1 MIFEREWQAGW
12 MKDTQLYEQILGV
25 QAPWKVES
33 VELNQEA
40 GEIEVRVGCEQ
51 TRWKGESGERL
62 HVHGYEERRW
72 RHLDSCQYR
81 TYLKAKVL
89 RLKYPDGRTELVR
102 VPWAEK
108 NSRFTLLFEILAI
121 DLLLECSVK
130 AACAILRISW
140 DAADGIK
147 QRAVRR
153 GLHRR
158 EEAALKRLCIDEKS
172 YGKGHKYLTL
182 VAQIQ
187 PDRSATVAYIAE
199 GRDEAALDGFWEG
212 LSGQQ
217 KENIEAVAMD
227 MWKPYIN
234 ATRAQLYGA
243 EEKIVHDPFHLH
255 RHMNEA
261 VNQVRKQE
269 HAILHK
275 QGDERLRGTRYY
287 WLYGGENRPDRV
299 MEAWDSLKVENL

>member
-1 MIFEREWQAGW
+1 MLCNPHPASPRGEMAKVSCLRLFNRA
-12 MKDTQLYEQILGV
+12 
-25 QAPWKVES
+25 QAP
-33 VELNQEA
+33 LPQ
-40 GEIEVRVGCEQ
+40 
-51 TRWKGESGERL
+51 
-62 HVHGYEERRW
+62 
-72 RHLDSCQYR
+72 
-81 TYLKAKVL
+81 
-89 RLKYPDGRTELVR
+89 
-102 VPWAEK
+102 
-108 NSRFTLLFEILAI
+108 SR
-121 DLLLECSVK
+121 
-130 AACAILRISW
+130 
-140 DAADGIK
+140 
-147 QRAVRR
+147 
-153 GLHRR
+153 
-158 EEAALKRLCIDEKS
+158 EKS

-199 GRDEAALDGFWEG
+199 GRDEAALDGYWEG

-269 HAILHK
+269 HAILQK

-287 WLYGGENRPDRV
+287 WLYSGENRPDRV
-299 MEAWDSLKVENL
+299 MEAWDSLKVENLKRARAWAIKEMFRTLWKCSSYDEASRFFSNWYGWAIRSRLGPVKRVARMLKKHLTQVLAYFRHRLTNAAIEGLNGKIQAIVKKAYGHRNLQRFKNDILFHVGGLRLYPEC

>member
-1 MIFEREWQAGW
+1 MPLW
-12 MKDTQLYEQILGV
+12 
-25 QAPWKVES
+25 P
-33 VELNQEA
+33 
-40 GEIEVRVGCEQ
+40 
-51 TRWKGESGERL
+51 
-62 HVHGYEERRW
+62 
-72 RHLDSCQYR
+72 
-81 TYLKAKVL
+81 
-89 RLKYPDGRTELVR
+89 
-102 VPWAEK
+102 
-108 NSRFTLLFEILAI
+108 
-121 DLLLECSVK
+121 
-130 AACAILRISW
+130 
-140 DAADGIK
+140 
-147 QRAVRR
+147 
-153 GLHRR
+153 
-158 EEAALKRLCIDEKS
+158 
-172 YGKGHKYLTL
+172 
-182 VAQIQ
+182 
-187 PDRSATVAYIAE
+187 YIAE

-299 MEAWDSLKVENL
+299 MEAWDSLKVENLKRARAWAIKEMFRSLWKCSSYDEASRFFSNWYGWAIRSRLGPVKRVARMLKKHLTQVLAYFRHRLTNAAIEGLNGKIQAIVIKAYGHRNLQRFKNDILFHVDGLRLYPEC